1 VRKGGGMNRGRG
13 CAVMW
18 LFPKYKKADY
28 NDKMAECVHVPKLN
42 EIHTGQASSC
52 AVLTTI
58 AFLP

>member
-1 VRKGGGMNRGRG
+1 MLLCG
-13 CAVMW
+13 CS
-18 LFPKYKKADY
+18 PNIKKNTDY